1 MTDSSPN
8 PRDAIRLR
16 ALEDRLNAQIARL
29 QRAHRRRGWMN
40 GVLMV
45 GLAGS
50 LAMSGAIIFDPE
62 LVRGLTDV
70 GSEVR
75 AHRFVLEDDDG
86 MLRGLW
92 QFDEEGTVRLS
103 IHDAA
108 GHARMNLAVLPDGAP
123 GISFA
128 DEADRR
134 RVVLGLLPDQ
144 TSTLVFADGSGIPR
158 AVLGVSS
165 QGSAN
170 LLFADD
176 EGVSRVSVGL
186 DASGTGNLTLP
197 ASAEEPDSESEE
209 EAGR

>member
-8 PRDAIRLR
+8 PQESIRLK
-16 ALEDRLNAQIARL
+16 AQEDRLNARFARL
-29 QRAHRRRGWMN
+29 ERSHRRRGWLN
-40 GVLMV
+40 AFLVV

-50 LAMSGAIIFDPE
+50 LAMSGAIIFDPA
-62 LVRGLTDV
+62 LLRALTEIGD
-70 GSEVR
+70 EVR
-75 AHRFVLEDDDG
+75 ERRLVLEGDDG
-86 MLRGLW
+86 TVRGLW
-92 QFDEEGTVRLS
+92 QLDEEGTVRLS
-103 IHDAA
+103 IHDAS
-108 GHARMNLAVLPDGAP
+108 GQARMNLAVLEDGAP

-128 DEADRR
+128 DEDDRR

-144 TSTLVFADGSGIPR
+144 TSTLVFADGDGIPR

-197 ASAEEPDSESEE
+197 TAEDLEPEEEE
-209 EAGR
+209 EAR